1 MEIMDLVRGDRRSH
15 EYRQSRVGE
24 NGLMRLTCGPVFA
37 GHVAVVGR
45 GSAPG
50 ETVALT
56 VRTHAVKTIA
66 ARQLT
71 IEVIDVG

>member
-1 MEIMDLVRGDRRSH
+1 MDLDRGDRRSL

-24 NGLMRLTCGPVFA
+24 NSLVRLTSGPVLYP
-37 GHVAVVGR
+37 HVAVVGR

-50 ETVALT
+50 ETVALI